1 MPGLSISRYN
11 VPINLQTDTT
21 KVRNWHSNARHGP
34 HPLGLLPPQPD
45 NPKARVRLVG
55 REHWMVAHALRDVQ
69 RSDRRTNDGRVD
81 EKILAKK
88 AYAPPTTALTP
99 AYPQSAHFTCRP
111 LGRYAHI
118 KARKDY
124 YYPDCD
130 WWRTLSSVKFVLAA
144 LSAANS
150 QDVTVQRDIAVRMR
164 NDAVAAAN
172 LSQQA
177 AATAQQAQGSAE
189 LQAQNIF
196 TFAIN
201 QAQVQ
206 ATAAQQM
213 VAFLQN
219 ANSQQLLMGG
229 APVLALLAP
238 PDDA

>member
-1 MPGLSISRYN
+1 M
-11 VPINLQTDTT
+11 
-21 KVRNWHSNARHGP
+21 
-34 HPLGLLPPQPD
+34 
-45 NPKARVRLVG
+45 
-55 REHWMVAHALRDVQ
+55 
-69 RSDRRTNDGRVD
+69 
-81 EKILAKK
+81 
-88 AYAPPTTALTP
+88 
-99 AYPQSAHFTCRP
+99 
-111 LGRYAHI
+111 
-118 KARKDY
+118 
-124 YYPDCD
+124 
-130 WWRTLSSVKFVLAA
+130 
-144 LSAANS
+144 
-150 QDVTVQRDIAVRMR
+150 
-164 NDAVAAAN
+164 AAAN